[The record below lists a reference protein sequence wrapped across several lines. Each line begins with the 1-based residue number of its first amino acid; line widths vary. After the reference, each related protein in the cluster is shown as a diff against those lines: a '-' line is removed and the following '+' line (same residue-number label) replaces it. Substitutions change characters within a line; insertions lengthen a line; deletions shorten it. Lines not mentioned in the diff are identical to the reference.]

1 MGFFRK
7 EMWGI
12 PVWVYLA
19 AFLPRLL
26 VLVVFG
32 GNSPYCVTSD
42 SVGYLKLAAELSS
55 TGFFGLPGPGGQLV
69 PEIFRTPVYPVFLA
83 VLGRLPGGAVLNAEI
98 AQTLI
103 GGLTVLLAWKW
114 FCRLA
119 GKRGAAW
126 GTLFFSLDYVYVMHT
141 QLLLPETLLM
151 FLLLGAAA
159 ATWSALEES
168 STANVSA
175 AGSLWALA
183 SFVKPVALYL
193 PILLAP
199 LFWKRKKHAFLF
211 LLLSFSIPLG
221 WSLRNYAR
229 TGYFSYSSIGGVV
242 LLKYS
247 AGSVE
252 ALLTGKSFTETSSAL
267 LAAADGNYPND
278 AARAAAYW
286 KMAMPIIE
294 AHPFLTA
301 RYLLHDFAA
310 TAGGTGIEMIPQAL
324 GLKEPAA
331 HGGFGSGTLALLKA
345 YPLLWVLEAGYLAF
359 LAGLYFLFAVGLKRL
374 WEEGGRLQA
383 AFLFLSVFYLFG
395 IASTNGYY
403 RYRIPPLLF
412 MAAGAAFGLKDER
425 REFSGRRL

>member
-7 EMWGI
+7 EIWGI

-26 VLVVFG
+26 VLAAFG

-42 SVGYLKLAAELSS
+42 SVGYLKLAAALSS

-69 PEIFRTPVYPVFLA
+69 PETFRTPVYPVFLA

-103 GGLTVLLAWKW
+103 GGLTVLFAWKW

-126 GTLFFSLDYVYVMHT
+126 GTFFFSLDYVYVMHT
-141 QLLLPETLLM
+141 PLLLAETLLM
-151 FLLLGAAA
+151 LLLLPAAA
-159 ATWSALEES
+159 LTWDALRDG
-168 STANVSA
+168 SA
-175 AGSLWALA
+175 AKASLAGGLWALA
-183 SFVKPVALYL
+183 AFLKPVSMYL

-199 LFWKRKKHAFLF
+199 LFWKRKKQALLF
-211 LLLSFSIPLG
+211 LLFSFSLQLA
-221 WSLRNYAR
+221 WSFRNYER
-229 TGYFSYSSIGGVV
+229 TGYFTYSSIGGVT

-252 ALLTGKSFTETSSAL
+252 ALLTGKSFAETSTAL
-267 LAAADGNYPND
+267 LAAADGNYPSD

-286 KMAMPIIE
+286 KMAMPIIK

-301 RYLLHDFAA
+301 RYILHDFAA
-310 TAGGTGIEMIPQAL
+310 TAGGTGIEMLPQAL
-324 GLKEPAA
+324 GLKEPGAR
-331 HGGFGSGTLALLKA
+331 GGFGSGTLALLRA
-345 YPLLWVLEAGYLAF
+345 YPLLWALEAGYLAF
-359 LAGLYFLFAVGLKRL
+359 LAGLYILFAAGLKRL
-374 WEEGGRLQA
+374 WKDGGRLQA

-412 MAAGAAFGLKDER
+412 MSAGAAIALGERKGREPSFG
-425 REFSGRRL
+425 G